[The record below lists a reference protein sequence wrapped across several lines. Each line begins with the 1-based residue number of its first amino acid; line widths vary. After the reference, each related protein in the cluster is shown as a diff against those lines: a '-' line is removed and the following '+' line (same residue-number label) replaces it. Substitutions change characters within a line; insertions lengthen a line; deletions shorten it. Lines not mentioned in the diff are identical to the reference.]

1 MDIQTITKKYAYKIE
16 PKPEGGFI
24 ARATDPTV
32 PSIEGATREEVQHKI
47 RETVFSGLSQAFP
60 GFKIPLQTKNAK
72 LEFHI
77 DRKPEGGFAVH
88 STEVG
93 PPTMT
98 PATHEKV
105 DHLTE
110 QLLGFV
116 DKHFPEFSQ
125 ALAEAGTTDDV
136 QIVTKQTTEKSV
148 IGLPSG
154 VRDLLPTS
162 PMKSGSKDAGIVEWT
177 AGMNLSPTSNS
188 FGGAITNTPITPQA
202 TSHWAILR
210 FLLAALAIT
219 GLIYF
224 FLMHR

>member
-32 PSIEGATREEVQHKI
+32 PPIEGATREEVQSKI
-47 RETVFSGLSQAFP
+47 RETVFVGLSQIFP
-60 GFKIPLQTKNAK
+60 GLKIPVQSKNTK

-88 STEVG
+88 STELG
-93 PPTMT
+93 SPLMT

-116 DKHFPEFSQ
+116 DKHFPEFSRE
-125 ALAEAGTTDDV
+125 LAEGAVTDEV
-136 QIVTKQTTEKSV
+136 QIVTKQTTAKSV
-148 IGLPSG
+148 NGLPKS
-154 VRDLLPTS
+154 VRAFLPT
-162 PMKSGSKDAGIVEWT
+162 
-177 AGMNLSPTSNS
+177 
-188 FGGAITNTPITPQA
+188 
-202 TSHWAILR
+202 
-210 FLLAALAIT
+210 
-219 GLIYF
+219 
-224 FLMHR
+224 

>member
-1 MDIQTITKKYAYKIE
+1 EGAICGSQVRPACLWRLRGNTEVMRLLPRKALKSRAMDIQTITKKYAYKIE

-32 PSIEGATREEVQHKI
+32 PPIEGATREEVQRRI

-93 PPTMT
+93 SPTMT

-110 QLLGFV
+110 QLFGF
-116 DKHFPEFSQ
+116 
-125 ALAEAGTTDDV
+125 
-136 QIVTKQTTEKSV
+136 I
-148 IGLPSG
+148 
-154 VRDLLPTS
+154 
-162 PMKSGSKDAGIVEWT
+162 
-177 AGMNLSPTSNS
+177 
-188 FGGAITNTPITPQA
+188 
-202 TSHWAILR
+202 
-210 FLLAALAIT
+210 
-219 GLIYF
+219 
-224 FLMHR
+224 